1 MLKLRGSATE
11 TEEDA
16 EAAAATAAEVYR
28 RKLKPK
34 AKSKQIC
41 EQFIIFQFQA
51 LSFRRC
57 QHGFDRDN
65 QHRPTE
71 EEEGEAVAA
80 APVCGVTMAS
90 PDEGMNCPVS
100 ILKVVVFPA
109 PLTPRSP
116 KHSPSGTATDTPRT
130 ARTTLPSM
138 PGYRGL
144 HSFTFSST

>member
-1 MLKLRGSATE
+1 MVNAVDERGGERWCGVPTRASSRRMLKLRGSATE

-109 PLTPRSP
+109 PFTPRC
-116 KHSPSGTATDTPRT
+116 SGA
-130 ARTTLPSM
+130 S
-138 PGYRGL
+138 
-144 HSFTFSST
+144 